1 MRHGFRPKETG
12 PEDPRPRVNVIIK
25 GDVHG
30 SVEAI
35 LDVLETYDGNDLC
48 RLDIVHYGVGDVS
61 ETDVELASTFDAII
75 YAFSVKGPGK
85 VDKTVKV
92 RELNIIYR
100 LVDDLKKEISDKL
113 PPLEVEEVLGEANI
127 LQMFSITE
135 GKREVTVLG
144 CRCSKGILKKNNKF
158 KILRKGEVVHVG
170 NLESMRHLKNEVDSI
185 KNGVECGLRLQDQSV
200 LPELGDVIS
209 CFTTKLEPQKTDWD
223 PGF

>member
-12 PEDPRPRVNVIIK
+12 PVDQRPRVNVIIK

-85 VDKTVKV
+85 DVKNVKV

-170 NLESMRHLKNEVDSI
+170 QFI
-185 KNGVECGLRLQDQSV
+185 KFPMEDFFFKSFV
-200 LPELGDVIS
+200 L
-209 CFTTKLEPQKTDWD
+209 F
-223 PGF
+223 